1 MMDRSKEGRAATI
14 FSYGLLVMTLTHVL
28 THVFGGIHTAVFS
41 VLRDEF
47 SLTLQQLGIIA
58 AIPPLCQALLA
69 IPTGLLSDRIGSK
82 KMIVISFAVATLGAL
97 LASQAVNPLMFIIAI
112 CLVYANTTIYHPAS
126 YSYTTKLFTSKDLP
140 KALGIHGAGGT
151 LGHALGPLLVSILIG
166 LLAFEWRQVYFLLA
180 WPMIMGIATTI
191 FIKKE
196 DTDPTSED
204 EATVKTDARDRDS
217 LLTSSLVM
225 FLVFSGLRMMA
236 GSMITT
242 FIVLYLQDVKQMSIA
257 LASLVA
263 SSRTLLGFFA
273 APLGGYMAARVGEKR
288 WLLRLLAL
296 SYLFLG
302 LSIAVPNV
310 IWFIGMYVASG
321 FCNTLVMAARS
332 SIMAKLSPS
341 RHRGLG
347 YALYFLPGSLMGAV
361 APLLAGVVASS
372 FGFDAIFF
380 LSIGISFL
388 GLAILKVYVDV
399 D

>member
-1 MMDRSKEGRAATI
+1 MDRSKEGRAATI

-69 IPTGLLSDRIGSK
+69 IPIGLLSDRIGSK
-82 KMIVISFAVATLGAL
+82 KMIVISFAVAMLGAL

-263 SSRTLLGFFA
+263 SSRTLLGFIA

-310 IWFIGMYVASG
+310 MWFTGMYVASG

-347 YALYFLPGSLMGAV
+347 YALYFLPGSLMGAI
-361 APLLAGVVASS
+361 APLLAGAVASS
-372 FGFDAIFF
+372 FGFDAIFY
-380 LSIGISFL
+380 LSIGISIL